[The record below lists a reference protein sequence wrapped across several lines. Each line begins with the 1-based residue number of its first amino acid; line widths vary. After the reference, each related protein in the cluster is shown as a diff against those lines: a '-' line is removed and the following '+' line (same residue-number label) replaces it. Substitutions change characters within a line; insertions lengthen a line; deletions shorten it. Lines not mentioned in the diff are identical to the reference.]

1 MKPQHHKEPLQR
13 TGTCLMMTMETC
25 GLTLIE
31 LLIEAGALALV
42 TGAVMLMFTS
52 GHDSFLS
59 ANAYLHVQQ
68 EARRALEA
76 MSTEL
81 RTANNLDT
89 ELTDAEEDTPAGGA
103 TRLNFQISRGYDV
116 NGCTA
121 DAVCWGND
129 TGNDGWVHYLVSNA
143 QLFRCQSS
151 GPPDT
156 NITDVSACRVLANDA
171 QSFLVDYTS
180 GTRTVTLRLQVRNTS
195 TLLPGGAMD
204 TGTLRVQTRLRNP
217 S

>member
-1 MKPQHHKEPLQR
+1 MRPQRHKEPLQR
-13 TGTCLMMTMETC
+13 TGVCLMMTTETR
-25 GLTLIE
+25 GFTLIE
-31 LLIEAGALALV
+31 LLIVAVALALV
-42 TGAVMLMFTS
+42 TGAIMLMFTS

-59 ANAYLHVQQ
+59 TNAYLHVQQ

-81 RTANNLDT
+81 RTANHLDT
-89 ELTDAEEDTPAGGA
+89 ELTNAEENTPAGGA

-129 TGNDGWVHYLVSNA
+129 TDNDGWVHYLVSNT

-151 GPPDT
+151 NPDT
-156 NITDVSACRVLANDA
+156 NIMDFSACRVLANDA
-171 QSFLVDYTS
+171 HSFLVDYAS

-195 TLLPGGAMD
+195 TLLPGGAME